1 MSARNSA
8 AAAADR
14 VLVITRV
21 FDAPPRLVFKAWSS
35 CEHLMRWMGPQG
47 FTLTVCEMDL
57 RVGGK
62 FRSCMRSP
70 EGIDHWVS
78 GVYLEIEEPTRS
90 VSTSAWEDPPGTRGH
105 ETLLTLTFE
114 PEGRDKT
121 RFTLQQ
127 SGFESVESRDG
138 HEGGWSTALGKL
150 GDYVAQ
156 ASRSGTLK

>member
-8 AAAADR
+8 ALAADR
-14 VLVITRV
+14 ALVITRI

-35 CEHLMRWMGPQG
+35 CEHLARWMGPEG
-47 FTLTVCEMDL
+47 FRITSCEMDF

-70 EGIDHWVS
+70 EGTDHWIS
-78 GVYLEIEEPTRS
+78 GGYLEIDEPRRS

-105 ETLLTLTFE
+105 ETVLTLTFE

-121 RFTLQQ
+121 RFTLHQAE
-127 SGFESVESRDG
+127 FESVESRDG
-138 HEGGWSTALGKL
+138 HEGGWSQALGKL
-150 GDYVAQ
+150 AEYLSSPRAP
-156 ASRSGTLK
+156 